1 MHIIAECGMKWCDLY
16 CDPLV
21 EDLKLGGMPYIHMYF
36 LYTATEELRITCV
49 SLAIS
54 RKLLEFHMKEYV
66 IVVQSSVCHSCTI
79 LSYSKVLL
87 AIFPCSLIGVV
98 ALVEVVW
105 S

>member
-1 MHIIAECGMKWCDLY
+1 
-16 CDPLV
+16 
-21 EDLKLGGMPYIHMYF
+21 MYF

-98 ALVEVVW
+98 ALVEVVVVII